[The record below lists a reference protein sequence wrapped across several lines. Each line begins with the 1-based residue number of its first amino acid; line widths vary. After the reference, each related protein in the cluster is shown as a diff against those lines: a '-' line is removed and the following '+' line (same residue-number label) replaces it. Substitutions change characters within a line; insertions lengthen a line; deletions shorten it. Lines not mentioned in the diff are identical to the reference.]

1 MSDIKQV
8 IFIDDEQDVREA
20 GRQTL
25 ELEDFAVT
33 CFASAEAALA
43 ALDDDFPGVIVSDVR
58 LPDMDGLRLMAVARE
73 RDRDLPVVL
82 ITGHGDIS
90 MAVEAMRAGAYDFIE
105 KPFPAERLLE
115 SVRRAM
121 DKRALVMENRT
132 LRRALEDATDR
143 QGPLM
148 VGSSAPMKA
157 LFQMI
162 GAVAASDADVLI
174 MGETGTGKELVAR
187 ALHARSPRRKGNF
200 VAVNCGALPE
210 TVIESELFGH
220 EAGAFTGANQR
231 RIGKIEHASGGT
243 LFLDE
248 IESMPMALQVKL
260 LRVLQERVLERL
272 GSNTAI
278 PLDLR
283 VLAASKV
290 CLRTAANEGTFRE
303 DLYYRLN
310 VMTLDVP
317 PLRDRRDDIP
327 LLFQHF
333 AQDAAGRF
341 DKPAPILVPEHLAR
355 LMAHAWPGNVR
366 ELRNIAERYVLL
378 DGAATALPG
387 SMAPDDTQAAPA
399 ASAGSLP
406 DQVAAFERGLIAQA
420 LARHEGCVRR
430 TSEALGLPR
439 KTLHDKMRRLG
450 LERHDFAAD

>member
-1 MSDIKQV
+1 MPDVTQV

-25 ELEDFAVT
+25 ELDDYAVT
-33 CFASAEAALA
+33 CFATAEAALN
-43 ALDDDFPGVIVSDVR
+43 ALGDDFPGIVVSDVR
-58 LPDMDGLRLMAVARE
+58 LPDLDGLRLMAAARE
-73 RDRDLPVVL
+73 RDPDLPVVL

-90 MAVEAMRAGAYDFIE
+90 MAVEAMQAGAYDFIE
-105 KPFPAERLLE
+105 KPFPADRLLD

-121 DKRALVMENRT
+121 DKRALVMENRA
-132 LRRALEDATDR
+132 LRRALANATDR

-148 VGSSAPMKA
+148 VGGSPAMKA
-157 LFQMI
+157 LFEMI
-162 GAVAASDADVLI
+162 SAVAASDADVLI

-187 ALHARSPRRKGNF
+187 ALHARSARGKGNF

-248 IESMPMALQVKL
+248 IESMPLALQVKL

-272 GSNTAI
+272 GSNTPI
-278 PLDLR
+278 PLNLR

-290 CLRTAANEGTFRE
+290 CLRTAADEGTFRE

-333 AQDAAGRF
+333 AEDAAGRF
-341 DKPAPILVPEHLAR
+341 NKPAPPLAADHAAR
-355 LMAHAWPGNVR
+355 LMSHSWPGNVR

-378 DGAATALPG
+378 DGATAALPG
-387 SMAPDDTQAAPA
+387 QTLAGDGPA
-399 ASAGSLP
+399 GEGSLS

-420 LARHEGCVRR
+420 LSRNGGCVRR
-430 TSEALGLPR
+430 SSEALGVPR

-450 LERHDFAAD
+450 LERHDFATD